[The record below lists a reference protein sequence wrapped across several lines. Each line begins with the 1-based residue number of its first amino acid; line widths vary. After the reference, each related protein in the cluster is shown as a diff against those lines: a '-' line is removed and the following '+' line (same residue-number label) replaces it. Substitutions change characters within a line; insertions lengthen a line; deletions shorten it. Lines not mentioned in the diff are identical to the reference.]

1 METIFVNSEN
11 SKTTEPHRF
20 RLDLTNKPDL
30 NDPKKNMALAN
41 LGIYYTWKTS
51 SQNATIINL
60 KFLPQLGMMNLIYQM
75 LLILLRIF

>member
-51 SQNATIINL
+51 SQNTTIINL

-75 LLILLRIF
+75 LLIVLWIF

>member
-51 SQNATIINL
+51 SQNTTIINL

-75 LLILLRIF
+75 LLILLWIF

>member
-41 LGIYYTWKTS
+41 LGIYYTWRTS
-51 SQNATIINL
+51 SQNTTIINL

>member
-51 SQNATIINL
+51 SQNTTIINL

>member
-1 METIFVNSEN
+1 MNSEN
-11 SKTTEPHRF
+11 SKTSEPHRF
-20 RLDLTNKPDL
+20 RLDLTEKTDL
-30 NDPKKNMALAN
+30 NDPKKNMGLAN

-51 SQNATIINL
+51 SQNTTIINL

>member
-1 METIFVNSEN
+1 METTFVNSEN

-51 SQNATIINL
+51 SQNTTIINL

>member
-51 SQNATIINL
+51 SQNTTIINL
-60 KFLPQLGMMNLIYQM
+60 
-75 LLILLRIF
+75 

>member
-11 SKTTEPHRF
+11 SNTTEPHRF

-51 SQNATIINL
+51 SQNTTIINL